1 MWPRSRCPVPQPI
14 AWPFPARALS
24 ISSVDASP
32 PTVNALTSGWRVC
45 SSASRPSPSPRSC
58 VRACDGRAAVRG
70 LKAWRAR
77 ARLLKGEV
85 IALSFAVR
93 HPRVPWYAKVV
104 AACVVAYALSPI
116 DLIPDFIPVLG
127 YLDDLVLVPL
137 GVALVIRDRKSV
149 V

>member
-1 MWPRSRCPVPQPI
+1 MTVVP
-14 AWPFPARALS
+14 
-24 ISSVDASP
+24 
-32 PTVNALTSGWRVC
+32 
-45 SSASRPSPSPRSC
+45 
-58 VRACDGRAAVRG
+58 AVRG

-127 YLDDLVLVPL
+127 YLDDVVVVPL
-137 GVALVIRDRKSV
+137 GVALVIRLIPADVLAECRARAQHVSRRTRSWV
-149 V
+149 ATAVIVGIWVLLAVIVLRWTLGWGAGA